1 MRGATVVQWI
11 FAPPAGHT
19 GRATQAPPPD
29 ASAAADEA
37 LLIAAAV
44 RDRAAFAPLY
54 RRYVTPVYRY
64 FARQTANA
72 QDAEDLT
79 AATFDKALAGL
90 DRYREQ
96 GAFAAWLFSIA
107 RHTLRDY
114 QRRFRPHLDV
124 DLMAE
129 PPAAMPD
136 EPEAEVLRGER
147 LRLLGQ
153 RLRRLPA
160 DQQEAVALRF
170 FAELGVA
177 ATARTLGRS
186 EGAVRML
193 VHRAITTLRRD
204 YAEEEQL

>member
-1 MRGATVVQWI
+1 VVQWI
-11 FAPPAGHT
+11 FAPPT
-19 GRATQAPPPD
+19 GRTGHATPMSSPSP
-29 ASAAADEA
+29 AAADEA
-37 LLIAAAV
+37 PLVAAA
-44 RDRAAFAPLY
+44 RQDRAAFGPLY
-54 RRYVTPVYRY
+54 RRYVMPVYRY
-64 FARQTANA
+64 HARQAASA

-79 AATFDKALAGL
+79 AATFDKALASL

-96 GAFAAWLFSIA
+96 GMFAAWLFSIA

-114 QRRFRPHLDV
+114 QRRSRPHV
-124 DLMAE
+124 DIDLIAE
-129 PPAAMPD
+129 PWATTTD

>member
-1 MRGATVVQWI
+1 VVQWI
-11 FAPPAGHT
+11 FAPPSGHT
-19 GRATQAPPPD
+19 GRATPAPPPD
-29 ASAAADEA
+29 AAAAADEA

-79 AATFDKALAGL
+79 AATFDKALASLG
-90 DRYREQ
+90 RYREQ
-96 GAFAAWLFSIA
+96 GTFAAWLFGIA

-114 QRRFRPHLDV
+114 QRRSRPHLDI

-129 PPAAMPD
+129 PPAATPD

-153 RLRRLPA
+153 RLRRLPP
-160 DQQEAVALRF
+160 DQQEAIALRF
-170 FAELGVA
+170 FAEFGVA

>member
-1 MRGATVVQWI
+1 MVQWI
-11 FAPPAGHT
+11 FASPAART
-19 GRATQAPPPD
+19 GRGTPAPPPD
-29 ASAAADEA
+29 DAGEEA
-37 LLIAAAV
+37 LLVAAAS

-79 AATFDKALAGL
+79 AATFDKALASL

-96 GAFAAWLFSIA
+96 GTFAAWLFSIA

-114 QRRFRPHLDV
+114 QRRSRPHRDI

-129 PPAAMPD
+129 SQATTTD
-136 EPEAEVLRGER
+136 EPEAEALRAER
-147 LRLLGQ
+147 SRLLVQ
-153 RLRRLPA
+153 RLRQLPPE
-160 DQQEAVALRF
+160 QQEAIALRF

-177 ATARTLGRS
+177 ATAQALGRS

-204 YAEEEQL
+204 YAEEEQP